1 MNLVYG
7 QVVEVFYE
15 NGIRMGK
22 VRVGGAMKNAPLD
35 LLVDAGSGDRVLLCD
50 GIAIGKLQNG
60 EKLCVWQFP
69 VN

>member
-7 QVVEVFYE
+7 QIVEVFYE

-22 VRVGGAMKNAPLD
+22 VRVGGAMRDAPLN

-50 GIAIGKLQNG
+50 GIPISKLKKEENSVSG
-60 EKLCVWQFP
+60 
-69 VN
+69 NSR

>member
-7 QVVEVFYE
+7 QIVEVFYE

-22 VRVGGAMKNAPLD
+22 VRVGGAMRDAPLN

-50 GIAIGKLQNG
+50 GIAISKLKREENYVSG
-60 EKLCVWQFP
+60 
-69 VN
+69 NSR